1 MATRKPKIEDNA
13 DLVQDLDQF
22 RRPQTQEIKLE
33 PRKGRSRRGVTRDDP
48 NTRQICFRVPID
60 THTALKVY
68 CARSNKEVGEV
79 MDDLLTKFLR
89 SLPSQGL

>member
-1 MATRKPKIEDNA
+1 MATRKRRIEDNA

-22 RRPQTQEIKLE
+22 RQPQTQQVRLE

-48 NTRQICFRVPID
+48 NTSQICFRVPAD

-89 SLPSQGL
+89 SLPS

>member
-1 MATRKPKIEDNA
+1 MATRKRRIEDNA

-22 RRPQTQEIKLE
+22 RQPQTQQVRLE

-48 NTRQICFRVPID
+48 NTSQICFRVPAD

-89 SLPSQGL
+89 SLAS